1 MAWTSDEYIG
11 SGQRL
16 PLSSVQGVG
25 HEVRAIGNDQTVA
38 VLVNATTDNDV
49 IIVFSELRIRIDSSH
64 PVASVR
70 CVNSGANMETS
81 ISFLLA
87 GM

>member
-1 MAWTSDEYIG
+1 MAWTSEQYIG
-11 SGQRL
+11 PGRL
-16 PLSSVQGVG
+16 SLTSVQSVG
-25 HEVRAIGNDQTVA
+25 HEERAVGNDQTVA
-38 VLVNATTDNDV
+38 VLVNVTSDNGV
-49 IIVFSELRIRIDSSH
+49 IIMLSKLHIRIDSTY